1 MISTG
6 GTTLHLAVDIILTV
20 SELDELIKWYG
31 QGNTEYDEKLYNN
44 LKTIRDAVRIRGVK
58 RIGSVD
64 DTRLNWK

>member
-1 MISTG
+1 MMTVGPPI
-6 GTTLHLAVDIILTV
+6 HLAVDIILTV
-20 SELDELIKWYG
+20 SEIDELIKWYG

-64 DTRLNWK
+64 DSRLNWK

>member
-6 GTTLHLAVDIILTV
+6 PMHHLAVDIILTV
-20 SELDELIKWYG
+20 SEIDEIIKWYG
-31 QGNTEYDEKLYNN
+31 RGNTEYNEKLYNN

-64 DTRLNWK
+64 EMRLNWK

>member
-1 MISTG
+1 MMTVGPPI
-6 GTTLHLAVDIILTV
+6 HLAVDMILTV

>member
-6 GTTLHLAVDIILTV
+6 PAHHLAVDIILTV

-31 QGNTEYDEKLYNN
+31 QGNTDYDEKLYNN
-44 LKTIRDAVRIRGVK
+44 LKTIAEAVRISGVK

-64 DTRLNWK
+64 DSRLNWK

>member
-6 GTTLHLAVDIILTV
+6 PMHHLAVDIILTV

-64 DTRLNWK
+64 ETRLNWK